1 MVNATVAILTLNS
14 SKTIFRC
21 LNNLVQFDEIMILDG
36 GSVDSTLKIAK
47 RFNCKIINQKKVF
60 KFSNKRI
67 KNFSEARNF
76 ILEKAK
82 HDLILMLDS
91 DEVLYQ
97 SNLNKIDFLSKSKI
111 MKKKYYCFLIPRV
124 PILKNSVYKK
134 TNLFPNFQPRLIY
147 KSNVQKYIKN
157 VHEKPIPINSRLKQL
172 KLKDIYINFSAEL
185 SNIQIKKKFEYYS
198 SIEKKMIQE
207 NFFNAMHF
215 IFYGL
220 LLLFKMYFKILL
232 YKKSNKKMIIFEKKM
247 IKTRISYLYSLLI
260 YKLKISKKLTRD
272 D

>member
-21 LNNLVQFDEIMILDG
+21 LNNLVQFDEIIILDG

-134 TNLFPNFQPRLIY
+134 TNLFPNFQPRLFY
-147 KSNVQKYIKN
+147 KSNMKGYIKL
-157 VHEKPIPINSRLKQL
+157 VHETPIPINHRLKQH
-172 KLKDIYINFSAEL
+172 KLKDIYIYFSAEL
-185 SNIQIKKKFEYYS
+185 TDVQIKRKFEYYT
-198 SIEKKMIQE
+198 SIEKKMVSK
-207 NFFNAMHF
+207 NFFNSMHF
-215 IFYGL
+215 IFNGFFVL
-220 LLLFKMYFKILL
+220 AKMFVKILIN
-232 YKKSNKKMIIFEKKM
+232 KKSNKKIIVYEKK
-247 IKTRISYLYSLLI
+247 ITLTRILMLYSLLV
-260 YKLKISKKLTRD
+260 YKLNVFKKIN
-272 D
+272 